1 MRSAKQVEKQLLK
14 QYQEDRYG
22 NLHRALQRA
31 GIETDLYVGI
41 GMEMHHPSEEDKVW
55 GFNVFDD
62 ENMIVI
68 CIWPKRLSPDQRKTL
83 DKAKSIARSLDY
95 KVKDYRKLS
104 KKQIEELGLE

>member
-1 MRSAKQVEKQLLK
+1 MTTPKVVEAQLVK

-22 NLHRALQRA
+22 NLHKALQKA

-41 GMEMHHPSEEDKVW
+41 GMEMYHPSEEEKVW
-55 GFNVFDD
+55 CFNAFED
-62 ENMIVI
+62 ENMIVV

-83 DKAKSIARSLDY
+83 KKAKSIARSLDY

-104 KKQIEELGLE
+104 KNQIEELGLE